1 MADGFFRPRRAW
13 GSWRIWRN
21 RTWSSQERG
30 SQREEE
36 RSDYHSM
43 ENPLKP
49 AIGLHHVADCSRAK
63 PCTQTL
69 ERGLTSEK
77 ATLCIASVS
86 CGGSPASAYDAYVS
100 KFLPYVFFSGNP
112 YREIQAGDVDP
123 NTKRVRFQPP
133 LMEVPRISTRVK
145 LNQYLNR
152 AFRAGFLYRA
162 GGI

>member
-1 MADGFFRPRRAW
+1 LADGFFRRRRAW
-13 GSWRIWRN
+13 RNWRIWRS
-21 RTWSSQERG
+21 RTWSSHERG

-36 RSDYHSM
+36 RSDYYSM

-86 CGGSPASAYDAYVS
+86 CGDSPASVCAAYVLRFS
-100 KFLPYVFFSGNP
+100 PYVFSSGSP
-112 YREIQAGDVDP
+112 YRRGICAGDVDP
-123 NTKRVRFQPP
+123 NTKRVRFQ
-133 LMEVPRISTRVK
+133 LVVMINRSFRK
-145 LNQYLNR
+145 RRKSQDSDLSQDYLNR
-152 AFRAGFLYRA
+152 A